1 MMLMVEFDNEL
12 QKTNDRFKISIKD
25 MFPCLWGLKD
35 DKLRKLSILFLDV
48 EKNPF
53 FLMENDVMF
62 ATLSN
67 RLDMRLED
75 VKKHYDSLKPSGR
88 YYSVAKEYISH
99 QNLVEYRLYAT
110 CVYHALTLAEI
121 IRETPKEDLQDSQS
135 KAFERS
141 INWSKEFVDF
151 YANYDKAVERIERIL
166 QSDIHKDVLKDII
179 GGNASPQK
187 RADSL
192 IKSLHQV
199 S

>member
-1 MMLMVEFDNEL
+1 MLMVEFDVDL
-12 QKTNDRFKISIKD
+12 QKSNDRFKISIKD

-35 DKLRKLSILFLDV
+35 DKLRKLSVLFLDV

-53 FLMENDVMF
+53 FLMEKDVMF
-62 ATLSN
+62 VTLAN
-67 RLDMRLED
+67 RLGISLESI
-75 VKKHYDSLKPSGR
+75 KNHYDSLKPSGL
-88 YYSVAKEYISH
+88 YYSVAKEYISY

-121 IRETPKEDLQDSQS
+121 IRETPKEDLNDSQS

-151 YANYDKAVERIERIL
+151 YANYDKAMERIERIL

-179 GGNASPQK
+179 GVNTSPQK

-192 IKSLHQV
+192 LKTLGQIP
-199 S
+199 